1 MTYTP
6 DYIRLSTNP
15 DVLASGAQRIN
26 DNFDD
31 IAFEI
36 LASINGLAYQN
47 PVISA
52 ASAAPALPELGDRY
66 IVSAF
71 LDEQDPWY
79 GHIDEIAEYVDTDT
93 WDFYVPSAGWCCTV
107 LDEGQQYVYNEEQW
121 NPLPT
126 LDTHNDLSGLDG
138 GASGEYYHLDK
149 DTYDALTGT
158 GTPSDENKFVTAD
171 SLSTGITTH
180 THDGEVTA
188 QVDYSD
194 LDNIPL
200 TFPPSSH
207 SHGKTDITDF
217 SHSHSKTD
225 ISDFAHT
232 SSHISSGSDEIDGD
246 KLDIDF
252 NPSYYEPVAVVE
264 TTHLD
269 HLSSHLGG
277 IDSRFSSILTDILAL
292 ESGSIESIDMTVID
306 CGQVT
311 EAPAGI
317 WLQFDEVDG
326 GSFII

>member
-1 MTYTP
+1 MYIP
-6 DYIRLSTNP
+6 DHIKLSTNP
-15 DVLASGAQRIN
+15 DVLRTGAARIN
-26 DNFDD
+26 DNLDA
-31 IAFEI
+31 IAYQIEAAI
-36 LASINGLAYQN
+36 DGVSYQN
-47 PVISA
+47 PVIDLLNIAPTSGITLSA
-52 ASAAPALPELGDRY
+52 RY
-66 IVSAF
+66 IVSF
-71 LDEQDPWY
+71 GVLPSDPWY
-79 GHIDEIAEYVDTDT
+79 GHIDDIAELVNDDPYEWV
-93 WDFYVPSAGWCCTV
+93 FYTPSAGWCCV
-107 LDEGQQYVYNEEQW
+107 VIGKDAEYIYNDEQW
-121 NPLPT
+121 NSGVST
-126 LDTHNDLSGLDG
+126 TQHNLLSNIDG
-138 GASGEYYHLDK
+138 STYHVSSDV
-149 DTYDALTGT
+149 YDALSGT

-171 SLSTGITTH
+171 TLSSDIS
-180 THDGEVTA
+180 THDHSGVTSA

-200 TFPPSSH
+200 TFSPSSH

-252 NPSYYEPVAVVE
+252 NPSYYEPVTVVE

-277 IDSRFSSILTDILAL
+277 IDSRFSGILTDISAL

-306 CGQVT
+306 CGQVS

-317 WLQFDEVDG
+317 WLQFDTVDG
-326 GSFII
+326 GSFAS